1 MRELDDATCPESK
14 VTPPMSRDRSLN
26 LPIMAIFVDEVQ
38 VPLENRTPIKVEDK
52 RLTAGEYIGE
62 LLTWL
67 AKKGPAA
74 GIVLATQRPG
84 SKTIPSGLRAVLG
97 SRFALRSWTAATRT
111 SCSASRFT
119 AAGTTAAALLASHK
133 GVGILRPDGET
144 RAGADVLALTVRTY
158 YLPNEDRRTICRRG
172 RALREDARTLT
183 GQAAGGGGEPPT
195 APRVENV
202 REPATSYCTIRAVVG
217 HSAGDES
224 GRSARGTI
232 VKLSGKT

>member
-158 YLPNEDRRTICRRG
+158 YLPNEDRRTTCRRG
-172 RALREDARTLT
+172 RAWGEDARTPP
-183 GQAAGGGGEPPT
+183 GQTAGGGGSHRRRRASKTSASRLPRT
-195 APRVENV
+195 AP
-202 REPATSYCTIRAVVG
+202 
-217 HSAGDES
+217 S
-224 GRSARGTI
+224 GRSWVTRQETSRAGAHE
-232 VKLSGKT
+232 VLS